1 MNRVAHKISLS
12 QINGKEYIIPDT
24 IDDQANIDKFLA
36 SNKGKKVVVVQG
48 LGFVGAVMSL
58 VCANALTEEYAVV
71 GIDLPSPASYWKIQ
85 SINECIFPVI
95 ASDPKIEEF
104 YRISRKKGNLYATFD
119 PYVYSKA
126 DVIIVDINLDV
137 QKKSNFHR
145 DLEGYDVTLDGFKKA
160 MHSVGQH
167 CKEDVLLLVETTV
180 PPGTCQKIVA
190 PIITSCFEK
199 RDLLSDRFKLGHS
212 YERVMPGP
220 TYIDSIQNFYRVYSG
235 INEVS
240 ADATETFL
248 RTIISTEKYPLTRL
262 GNTNA
267 TEMAKVLENSYRAMN
282 IAFAQE
288 WSRFAEEA
296 GVNIYEVVNAIRMRP
311 THANL
316 MLPGIGVGGYCLTKD
331 PLLASWAK
339 VNLFDSAEP
348 LTQSEKGVMINDK
361 MPLFA
366 FDFLKKYFGSDFKG
380 ANILLLGVSY
390 RSDVGDTRYTP
401 VEPLFDFLEAEGAI
415 IFTHDPYVTLWEE
428 KNINVAQDLIKVF
441 EGNYDIIIFSTGHV
455 EYKNNQVLIDKI
467 KNQKNILVF
476 DTIGILSNDEISSIK
491 ENHKIIVLGRGDI

>member
-1 MNRVAHKISLS
+1 
-12 QINGKEYIIPDT
+12 
-24 IDDQANIDKFLA
+24 
-36 SNKGKKVVVVQG
+36 
-48 LGFVGAVMSL
+48 
-58 VCANALTEEYAVV
+58 
-71 GIDLPSPASYWKIQ
+71 
-85 SINECIFPVI
+85 
-95 ASDPKIEEF
+95 
-104 YRISRKKGNLYATFD
+104 
-119 PYVYSKA
+119 
-126 DVIIVDINLDV
+126 
-137 QKKSNFHR
+137 
-145 DLEGYDVTLDGFKKA
+145 
-160 MHSVGQH
+160 
-167 CKEDVLLLVETTV
+167 
-180 PPGTCQKIVA
+180 
-190 PIITSCFEK
+190 
-199 RDLLSDRFKLGHS
+199 
-212 YERVMPGP
+212 
-220 TYIDSIQNFYRVYSG
+220 
-235 INEVS
+235 
-240 ADATETFL
+240 
-248 RTIISTEKYPLTRL
+248 
-262 GNTNA
+262 
-267 TEMAKVLENSYRAMN
+267 MN

-339 VNLFDSAEP
+339 VNLFDSAEQ

-366 FDFLKKYFGSDFKG
+366 FDFLKKHFGSNFKG

-428 KNINVAQDLIKVF
+428 KNINVAQDLNKVF

-467 KNQKNILVF
+467 KNQNNILVF